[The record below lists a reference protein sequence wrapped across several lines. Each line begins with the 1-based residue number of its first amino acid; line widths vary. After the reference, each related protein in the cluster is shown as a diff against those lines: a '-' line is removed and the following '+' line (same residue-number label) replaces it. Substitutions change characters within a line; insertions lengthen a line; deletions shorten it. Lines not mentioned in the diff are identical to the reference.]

1 MAPAEVMKTLEQ
13 EQNPSL
19 KEMGDKAEK
28 FSDKDKVKLGE
39 TIKDRVETFTSME
52 LLKDFSTRPQMKKLE
67 NTKNETYTSIN
78 EAIKDPTNKEK
89 IIATQKTLG
98 YSPEG
103 KIYYNPSRDDIKDG

>member
-1 MAPAEVMKTLEQ
+1 
-13 EQNPSL
+13 
-19 KEMGDKAEK
+19 
-28 FSDKDKVKLGE
+28 
-39 TIKDRVETFTSME
+39 
-52 LLKDFSTRPQMKKLE
+52 MKKLE